1 MAITA
6 SFIYAVAKKV
16 MLGKTV
22 SMSAGVSLN
31 SLSVSSSLYA
41 ALILESYSP
50 DQGASTSTTI
60 KAVFASRVNNTG
72 EHAGWGSVTND
83 IVLTGVDIVDTTSAI
98 TAFDAADVATP
109 SVSTGQSI
117 GGILIYRRMSSDSSH
132 LPIALIDI
140 GSPVTANGASININ
154 WDNGNNRILA
164 LT

>member
-1 MAITA
+1 MAITS

-16 MLGKTV
+16 MCGKTV
-22 SMSAGVSLN
+22 SLSAGISLN
-31 SLSVSSSLYA
+31 SISISSSLYA

-60 KAVFASRVNNTG
+60 KAVFASRVSNLT

-83 IVLTGVDIVDTTSAI
+83 VVLTGVDIVDTTSAI
-98 TAFDAADVATP
+98 TAFDADDVATP

-117 GGILIYRRMSSDSSH
+117 GGILIYRKMNQDEDH

-140 GSPVTANGASININ
+140 GSPVTSNGAPINLN
-154 WDNGNNRILA
+154 WDNGNNRIFA